1 MGVNMPARTVVFD
14 SLQKHDGT
22 QMRSLHSAEYI
33 QVITN
38 NFVMHVLPCTTK
50 LYLLCFHVGNRDDAT

>member
-33 QVITN
+33 QVRQDVDLGIDLDIIQIHTYSYKAKA
-38 NFVMHVLPCTTK
+38 LK
-50 LYLLCFHVGNRDDAT
+50 

>member
-1 MGVNMPARTVVFD
+1 MPARTVVFD

-33 QVITN
+33 QVRCEISQT
-38 NFVMHVLPCTTK
+38 VAAVTL
-50 LYLLCFHVGNRDDAT
+50 LYTSTIVCDCYYCKK